1 MQALDETL
9 TVAQRTE
16 LILTLLHG
24 LCSRDHLSSD
34 LASHLL
40 LMVLE
45 SHGVEPGQVGTG
57 RPAAEGSGRGDRD
70 GHVRG
75 CPGACVST
83 RPTPWGPWSPG
94 RPRQWAAFPAR
105 GPGLRRAPGPCLV
118 HNLVQGKRDA
128 GPPWDSAALGLAPA
142 SPAPGPQGHGVPRGG
157 QVQAVPA
164 HVQAC
169 LCGVGTARG
178 SGDTS
183 ARGEEASPAPLE
195 VLPSGPVRPP
205 TPCPH
210 RCLRSCRACSRSCPA
225 SSSRTSCRPP

>member
-128 GPPWDSAALGLAPA
+128 GPPGI
-142 SPAPGPQGHGVPRGG
+142 Q
-157 QVQAVPA
+157 
-164 HVQAC
+164 
-169 LCGVGTARG
+169 
-178 SGDTS
+178 
-183 ARGEEASPAPLE
+183 
-195 VLPSGPVRPP
+195 LPSALPQPAQPRAHRDTVFPGAARSRQCPRMSRRVSVGWGPHGGLVTPVPVGRRQARPLWRCCPQAPSAPRPP
-205 TPCPH
+205 
-210 RCLRSCRACSRSCPA
+210 A
-225 SSSRTSCRPP
+225 RTGA